1 MGASSTQMAPSSPKQ
16 TLNTLTLC
24 RVPGTRENL
33 WARERQGSRLEDRFI
48 APAKCFSLSP
58 RLLRP
63 SPRVRRRAESSRV
76 TLADHCAI
84 PAIYEDQSS
93 TSNAVRTAAARSRI
107 GDRAGAS
114 PTCRG
119 RPVSSL
125 VVDMGAPPSCR
136 AALIQ
141 AADRLTLEL
150 NCQGEDVK
158 SYRRSE
164 RDGGKA

>member
-1 MGASSTQMAPSSPKQ
+1 
-16 TLNTLTLC
+16 
-24 RVPGTRENL
+24 
-33 WARERQGSRLEDRFI
+33 
-48 APAKCFSLSP
+48 
-58 RLLRP
+58 
-63 SPRVRRRAESSRV
+63 V
-76 TLADHCAI
+76 TLANHCAI

-93 TSNAVRTAAARSRI
+93 TSNAVRTAAARLRI

-150 NCQGEDVK
+150 NCQGEELNPIAAASVMAARANHISLPVPTANPK
-158 SYRRSE
+158 RLTAIAYRRGVRGE
-164 RDGGKA
+164 IDAKLV